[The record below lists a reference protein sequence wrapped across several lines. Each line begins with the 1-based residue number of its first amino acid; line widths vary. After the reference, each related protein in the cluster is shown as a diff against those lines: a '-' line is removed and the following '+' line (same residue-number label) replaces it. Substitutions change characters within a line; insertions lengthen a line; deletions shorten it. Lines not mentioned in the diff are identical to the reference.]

1 MTGPIAV
8 VGLGPAG
15 LDRLSGPAAAVLLDS
30 ANTVLVRTMRHPAA
44 EELASLRPVTAADD
58 LYEASEDYDDVYGS
72 IVDRVLEMAAAG
84 PVAYAV
90 PGSAVV
96 GERAVA
102 MLRTAAAAGGVSL
115 RVFAGESFI
124 DAAIEVLG
132 IDPLAGGLQVLDGR
146 DLPEPLLLHLP
157 TLISQVDSG
166 LVLMDIRER
175 LGRLLPDD
183 TPITRLVSLG
193 GAGEVV
199 EETTIMGLRP
209 EHAGDRVTL
218 FLDTYVPGWPGL
230 VQTNNRLRAECPWDR
245 EQTHHTLAKHLLEE
259 AYEALDTIE
268 AMPPDAPGGEP
279 DHLAYA
285 DMEEELGD
293 LLLQVVFHA
302 TLAAEAG
309 AFGVEEVAE
318 AIRRKLVRRHP
329 HVFGEVEAPTAA
341 HVLANWET
349 LKQDE
354 KQRLSLLDGV
364 PRSMPAL
371 LRSLALQSR
380 AASVGF
386 DWPEIEGV
394 IAKVREEMDELL
406 ADLTVPD
413 RARHELGD
421 LLFSVVNL
429 ARHLAVDPEQALR
442 AAADRF
448 DRRFRSMESSGSLVG
463 LTLEEMDRRWD
474 AAKADEPD

>member
-1 MTGPIAV
+1 MTGPITV

-15 LDRLSGPAAAVLLDS
+15 LDRLSGAASVVLEDPAT
-30 ANTVLVRTMRHPAA
+30 TVLVRTLRHPAA
-44 EELASLRPVTAADD
+44 AELAARRQVGSADD
-58 LYEASEDYDDVYGS
+58 LYESSDDYDEVYGR
-72 IVDRVLEMAAAG
+72 IVARVLELAAAG
-84 PVAYAV
+84 PVVYAV

-102 MLRTAAAAGGVSL
+102 MLRTAAAERGAPL
-115 RVFAGESFI
+115 TLHAGESFI
-124 DAAIEVLG
+124 AAAIEVLG
-132 IDPLAGGLQVLDGR
+132 IDPLAKGLQVLDGR

-166 LVLMDIRER
+166 LVLMDVRER

-183 TPITRLVSLG
+183 TPITVLDSLG
-193 GAGEVV
+193 GAGETVV
-199 EETTIMGLRP
+199 ESTITGLRP
-209 EHAGDRVTL
+209 DDAGDRVTL

-230 VQTNNRLRAECPWDR
+230 VQTNNRLRVECPWDR

-259 AYEALDTIE
+259 AHEALDAIE
-268 AMPPDAPGGEP
+268 AMPADAPAGEP
-279 DHLAYA
+279 DHAGYA
-285 DMEEELGD
+285 HMEEELGD

-302 TLAAEAG
+302 TLASEAH

-329 HVFGEVEAPTAA
+329 HVFGDVAA
-341 HVLANWET
+341 STPEHVLANWEA
-349 LKQDE
+349 LKQKE
-354 KQRLSLLDGV
+354 KERESLLDGV

-371 LRSLALQSR
+371 ARSLELQSR
-380 AASVGF
+380 AATVGF
-386 DWPEIEGV
+386 DWPEIDGV

-406 ADLTVPD
+406 ADLSAPERV
-413 RARHELGD
+413 RHELGD
-421 LLFSVVNL
+421 VLFSVVNL

-442 AAADRF
+442 AATDRF
-448 DRRFRSMESSGSLVG
+448 DRRFRSMERGGSLAG
-463 LTLEEMDRRWD
+463 STLEEMGRRWD